1 MIHPTNLDQLP
12 LLSRLF
18 KEHKIKSAYVFGSV
32 VSDKFTDESDIDILI
47 NFEEGLEPLEKGEIW
62 WNLYDKL
69 RDLFNREVDL
79 LIESSLKNP
88 YFIEDINEKKQL
100 IYAAHINTLEY

>member
-1 MIHPTNLDQLP
+1 MLHPTFKAQLP
-12 LLSRLF
+12 LLARLF
-18 KEHKIKSAYVFGSV
+18 KEHKIKNAYVFGSV

-47 NFEEGLEPLEKGEIW
+47 NFEDGLEPLERGEIW

-69 RDLFNREVDL
+69 REVFNREIDL

-100 IYAAHINTLEY
+100 IYAA

>member
-1 MIHPTNLDQLP
+1 MLHPTFKAQLP
-12 LLSRLF
+12 LLARLF
-18 KEHKIKSAYVFGSV
+18 KEHRIKNAYVFGSV

-47 NFEEGLEPLEKGEIW
+47 NFEDGLEPLEKGEIW

-69 RDLFNREVDL
+69 REVFNREIDL

-100 IYAAHINTLEY
+100 IYAA